1 MFRSL
6 KLNVRLRK
14 WLWTRREFK
23 SLNVKQTERN
33 VERKIEV
40 IIIKIVHAVSL
51 ISERILFLNS
61 RLFTSFV
68 ISVGSGRFQH
78 YTHSGSVFK

>member
-23 SLNVKQTERN
+23 SLNVKQSERN

-51 ISERILFLNS
+51 ISERILFLTHDYS
-61 RLFTSFV
+61 SFV
-68 ISVGSGRFQH
+68 ISVLVLVGST
-78 YTHSGSVFK
+78 YSGSVFK